1 MFRGAAILQ
10 GVFKRAQLGNA
21 SDERAQLVGSMAAA
35 CAAIGLQIARG
46 KGDADSAPAARSA
59 APSIFEPS
67 ARLLDYKFRLIA
79 FMERFVCVPRRLTVR
94 TDD

>member
-21 SDERAQLVGSMAAA
+21 SDERAQLVGSMAAT

-46 KGDADSAPAARSA
+46 QGDAEGARAARASA
-59 APSIFEPS
+59 ASIFEPS
-67 ARLLDYKFRLIA
+67 ARLLDYKFRLVA
-79 FMERFVCVPRRLTVR
+79 FMERFVCVACLIAPRA
-94 TDD
+94 D